1 VRANQSPRLTGD
13 PVFDAKGAVEAH
25 IRSLALPYT
34 IVAPVYFMENLFNP
48 WNLAALAA
56 GVLPSP
62 VDVDRPVQQVA
73 IANVATFVALVLED
87 PGEFV
92 GKRVEIASDELTAA
106 DAALALSRIAGRRF
120 AARRVEGDSLSR
132 GLAPLFGWLERV
144 GDHVDI
150 AALRARHPAVGWLS
164 FERWAERQ
172 DWQALARGP
181 RAA

>member
-1 VRANQSPRLTGD
+1 VDTGV
-13 PVFDAKGAVEAH
+13 PVFDAKGAIEAH
-25 IRSLALPYT
+25 IRSLALAYT

-48 WNLAALAA
+48 WNLPALSA

-92 GKRVEIASDELTAA
+92 GRRVEIASDELTAA
-106 DAALALSRIAGRRF
+106 DAALAMSRIVGRRF
-120 AARRVEGDSLSR
+120 AARRVEGDSLGG

-150 AALRARHPAVGWLS
+150 AALRARHPSVGWLS

-172 DWQALARGP
+172 DLQALARGP